1 MDLNT
6 KDFYNIINNL
16 LETISELTKDIEQ
29 INVVAKRAQSEY
41 SEVDKVTDSIKEIT
55 SAIDMLSLNAS
66 IEAARSGEHGKGF
79 AVVANEV
86 KNLSNSTKT
95 KTEEIKKNINITA
108 SSMNEISKI
117 ASNNTKK
124 IETINNLTNEVK
136 KLLK

>member
-6 KDFYNIINNL
+6 KDFYNIINRL
-16 LETISELTKDIEQ
+16 LETISELTNDIEK

-41 SEVDKVTDSIKEIT
+41 GEVDKVTDSIKEIT

-95 KTEEIKKNINITA
+95 KTEEIKKNISITA
-108 SSMNEISKI
+108 TSMNEISEI
-117 ASNNTKK
+117 AANNTKK

-136 KLLK
+136 QLLK

>member
-1 MDLNT
+1 MNLNT

-95 KTEEIKKNINITA
+95 KTEEIKKNINVTA
-108 SSMNEISKI
+108 NSMNEISEI

-124 IETINNLTNEVK
+124 LEEIKNLTNEVK
-136 KLLK
+136 KLLN